1 MIKRISAR
9 TKKFMSFATGGAG
22 GSIGTPNLSIGVD
35 VREEYANAFRTES
48 YNEFW
53 THVLALSDGD
63 SVTGIPVESTT
74 AARLPSYRLFVEH
87 LLDPDQSTVTHI
99 LTLAHNPTK
108 AHSLLSEYF
117 TQTANASLLC
127 GLLLKDIDHTRARYR
142 SLKTTLQS
150 MDTTLLS
157 PQKRSNIILT
167 RLTEFTTYLNPFHW
181 SAPSPNQVRIIQ
193 ADCSKLLKSLE
204 STRDKARAQLHLKSK
219 LKHGS
224 ALFVAA
230 LTASLTIILATHA
243 LALLVATPGL
253 VMASS
258 KLASSSR
265 RLVKVS
271 AQLDMAAK
279 GTYILCRDLETI
291 SRLVARLNDE
301 MEHMRATIKFWV
313 QRGEVWLQANGEVVR
328 QLKKNDCSFGQQLD
342 EMEEHLYLCFMTIN
356 RARNLVLK
364 EVLDPAQSNR
374 APNLLLEYY

>member
-1 MIKRISAR
+1 
-9 TKKFMSFATGGAG
+9 MSFATGGAG

-193 ADCSKLLKSLE
+193 VDCSKLLKSLE